1 MPVVLS
7 PAKREL
13 IVKLFEFQW
22 RLCWLCGFPMVL
34 TWRWAKHNAKYR
46 AILDYEL
53 PLALGG
59 TSRNGN
65 PRLAHHRC
73 YELRAGRAHIIEVKA
88 PPFNPTR
95 AWPRFLQMGP
105 PPSHETRVW
114 LITQGYHGTAAER
127 AALTGCICESNE
139 TPIVSVSAS
148 ARSKARYSDVAR
160 SRNNPQR
167 TPKQR

>member
-1 MPVVLS
+1 MPLS

-13 IVKLFEFQW
+13 LVKLFEFQW

-34 TWRWAKHNAKYR
+34 TWRWAKHYAKYR
-46 AILDYEL
+46 AVLDYEL

-65 PRLAHHRC
+65 PRLAHHHC

-88 PPFNPTR
+88 PPLNPR

-114 LITQGYHGTAAER
+114 LITQGYHGSAADR
-127 AALTGCICESNE
+127 AALAGFICEANE
-139 TPIVSVSAS
+139 APIVSAS
-148 ARSKARYSDVAR
+148 AQAKARYVNVAR
-160 SRNNPQR
+160 SRSNPR
-167 TPKQR
+167 KAPKPR